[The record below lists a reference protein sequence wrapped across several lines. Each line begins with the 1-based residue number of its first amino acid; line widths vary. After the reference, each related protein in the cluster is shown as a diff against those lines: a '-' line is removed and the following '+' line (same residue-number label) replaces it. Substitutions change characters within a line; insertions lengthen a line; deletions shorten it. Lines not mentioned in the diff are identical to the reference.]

1 MFLYGIAYSV
11 DFDQTD
17 LKAIG
22 YSGTALD
29 ELSNYCDFHM
39 TFIIKVQ

>member
-1 MFLYGIAYSV
+1 MDGIAYSV
-11 DFDQTD
+11 DIDQTETD

-22 YSGTALD
+22 YSGTALA
-29 ELSNYCDFHM
+29 ELSNFCDFHM